1 LNGSLDGERRRNTDH
16 HHHRSRHG
24 SRGRG
29 KSPPSQK
36 REWPYY
42 PSHPRSAGGP
52 TWNIIRDDFGRAMP
66 SQFHEDPHHP
76 SHFYDLYFISQLVLH
91 ATEHDVRKFLRKY
104 VGVPKVKQVVFLKDK
119 RTGKHKGCS
128 YIELGKLSDVK
139 KELNMMEKYRL
150 FNGSQ
155 F

>member
-1 LNGSLDGERRRNTDH
+1 
-16 HHHRSRHG
+16 
-24 SRGRG
+24 
-29 KSPPSQK
+29 
-36 REWPYY
+36 
-42 PSHPRSAGGP
+42 
-52 TWNIIRDDFGRAMP
+52 MP